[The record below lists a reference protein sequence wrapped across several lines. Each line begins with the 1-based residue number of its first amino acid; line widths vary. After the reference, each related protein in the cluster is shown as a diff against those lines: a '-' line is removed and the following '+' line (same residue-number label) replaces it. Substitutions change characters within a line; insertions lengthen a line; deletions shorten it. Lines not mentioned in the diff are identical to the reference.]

1 TLHGVFNEIK
11 AQIRHGAAKD
21 LPKRVSENI
30 RHLSEDTLAKRCFM
44 LVLSAFGLVVRMRR
58 RMEIMKKTESILLLI
73 LRDMR

>member
-1 TLHGVFNEIK
+1 
-11 AQIRHGAAKD
+11 
-21 LPKRVSENI
+21 
-30 RHLSEDTLAKRCFM
+30 M

>member
-1 TLHGVFNEIK
+1 IK